1 MTMLAI
7 TLTFSVIIS
16 VGFLVLGT
24 VIGYLFKEYTLDQQS
39 RYIPTHPEMFD
50 ENGQLI
56 PDQVYA
62 VRFEN
67 PEFLGDEEE
76 QE

>member
-1 MTMLAI
+1 MLAV
-7 TLTFSVIIS
+7 TLTFAVLSS
-16 VGFLVLGT
+16 LLFLGLGS
-24 VIGYLFKEYTLDQQS
+24 VIGYLFREYSYDQAS

-56 PDQVYA
+56 ADEVFS

-67 PEFLGDEEE
+67 PEALDEDES
-76 QE
+76 

>member
-1 MTMLAI
+1 MLAI